1 MRSRASR
8 WRRQRRFRR
17 FGHRTAGELLFH
29 FNDVDKITVDCG
41 IVTLDESTCL
51 LTDALAAER
60 GLMLVLTGAGISLAS
75 GIPTFRGTD
84 EGAVWTRD
92 VTELGTY
99 RFFRRDP
106 VRSWQWY
113 RQRFL
118 TALRAMPNA
127 AHFALAALERWH
139 RDRGGQFLLVTQNI
153 DTLHEQAGSVA
164 FAKVHGSADRARC
177 SNPRCPSGTTETVA
191 MADLDFS
198 AFEREPRLEAIPRCA
213 RCHGLMR
220 PHVLWFDE
228 MYTGHVD
235 YRWSTVTEAC
245 DRIGLVLAVGTSF
258 SVGVTELVGLAA
270 SQRRAPIFIVDPSA
284 APCPPGLHAV
294 HVREKAEELLPAV
307 VATLMGSD
315 KPAGR

>member
-1 MRSRASR
+1 M
-8 WRRQRRFRR
+8 
-17 FGHRTAGELLFH
+17 
-29 FNDVDKITVDCG
+29 
-41 IVTLDESTCL
+41 VTLDESTRL
-51 LTDALAAER
+51 LSDALAAER

-113 RQRFL
+113 RQRFR
-118 TALRAMPNA
+118 TALGAKPNA
-127 AHFALAALERWH
+127 AHFALAELERWH
-139 RDRGGQFLLVTQNI
+139 RDRGGEFLLVTQNI
-153 DTLHEQAGSVA
+153 DTLHEQAGSQGFV
-164 FAKVHGSADRARC
+164 KVHGSADRARC
-177 SNPRCPSGTTETVA
+177 SSPRCPAGSTETVA
-191 MADLDFS
+191 LADLDFS
-198 AFEREPRLEAIPRCA
+198 AFEREPRLEAIPRCS

-228 MYTGHVD
+228 LYTGHAD
-235 YRWSTVTEAC
+235 YRWPAVTQAC

-270 SQRRAPIFIVDPSA
+270 SQRRAPMFIVDPST
-284 APCPPGLHAV
+284 APGPPGLAAV
-294 HVREKAEELLPAV
+294 HLREKAEELLPAV
-307 VATLMGSD
+307 AATLNGSD
-315 KPAGR
+315 W

>member
-1 MRSRASR
+1 
-8 WRRQRRFRR
+8 
-17 FGHRTAGELLFH
+17 
-29 FNDVDKITVDCG
+29 
-41 IVTLDESTCL
+41 VTLNESTRL
-51 LTDALAAER
+51 LIDALAAER
-60 GLMLVLTGAGISLAS
+60 GLILVLTGAGISLAS

-92 VTELGTY
+92 ITELGTF

-106 VRSWQWY
+106 VGSWQWY

-118 TALRAMPNA
+118 IALRAKPNA

-139 RDRGGQFLLVTQNI
+139 RDRGGEFLLVTQNI
-153 DTLHEQAGSVA
+153 DTLHEQAGSTG

-177 SNPRCPSGTTETVA
+177 SSPRCPSGSTETVA
-191 MADLDFS
+191 VADLDFS
-198 AFEREPRLEAIPRCA
+198 AFEREPRLEAIPRCP
-213 RCHGLMR
+213 RCQSLIR

-235 YRWSTVTEAC
+235 YRWPTVTEAC
-245 DRIGLVLAVGTSF
+245 ARIGLVLAVGTSF

-270 SQRRAPIFIVDPSA
+270 NQRRAPMFIVDPST
-284 APCPPGLHAV
+284 APVPPGLRAV

-307 VATLMGSD
+307 AATLTGSD
-315 KPAGR
+315 RPGGWS

>member
-1 MRSRASR
+1 M
-8 WRRQRRFRR
+8 
-17 FGHRTAGELLFH
+17 
-29 FNDVDKITVDCG
+29 
-41 IVTLDESTCL
+41 VTLDESTRL
-51 LTDALAAER
+51 LSDALAAER

-113 RQRFL
+113 RQRFR
-118 TALRAMPNA
+118 TALGAKPNA
-127 AHFALAALERWH
+127 AHFALAELERWH

-153 DTLHEQAGSVA
+153 DTLHEQAGSQGFV
-164 FAKVHGSADRARC
+164 KVHGSADRARC
-177 SNPRCPSGTTETVA
+177 SSPRCPAGSTETVA
-191 MADLDFS
+191 LADLDFS
-198 AFEREPRLEAIPRCA
+198 AFEREPRLEAIPRCP
-213 RCHGLMR
+213 RCHDLMR

-228 MYTGHVD
+228 LYTGHVD
-235 YRWSTVTEAC
+235 YRWPAVTQAC

-270 SQRRAPIFIVDPSA
+270 SQRRAPMFIVDPSA
-284 APCPPGLHAV
+284 APGPPGLTAV
-294 HVREKAEELLPAV
+294 HLREKAEELLPAV
-307 VATLMGSD
+307 TATLTGSAG
-315 KPAGR
+315 PAGGGI